1 MADTHA
7 VEQGPFRT
15 ALVLGSATAGSST
28 VSRSTSVLPE
38 APRTGLTAL
47 HGHG

>member
-1 MADTHA
+1 MADTRA

-15 ALVLGSATAGSST
+15 ALLLGSATAASST
-28 VSRSTSVLPE
+28 VSLSTSALP
-38 APRTGLTAL
+38 ATPRTGLTAL

>member
-1 MADTHA
+1 MADTRE

-15 ALVLGSATAGSST
+15 APVPGSAAAALPT
-28 VSRSTSVLPE
+28 VSLSTSVLP
-38 APRTGLTAL
+38 ATPRTGLTAL

>member
-1 MADTHA
+1 MADTRA

-15 ALVLGSATAGSST
+15 AHIPGSTTAGPPA

>member
-1 MADTHA
+1 MADTRA
-7 VEQGPFRT
+7 VEQGPSRT
-15 ALVLGSATAGSST
+15 ALVVGPATAGCST
-28 VSRSTSVLPE
+28 VSLSTSVLPE

>member
-1 MADTHA
+1 MAYTRA

-15 ALVLGSATAGSST
+15 VLLLGSATATSSP
-28 VSRSTSVLPE
+28 VSLSTSVLP
-38 APRTGLTAL
+38 AKPRTGLTAL